1 MDGYTLNDI
10 LATKTPT
17 TTKKKPAK
25 RLWREIEEIQDRR
38 QLLHELKELD
48 PFFNGNLN
56 DISLK

>member
-10 LATKTPT
+10 LATKTT
-17 TTKKKPAK
+17 TTKKKQAK

-48 PFFNGNLN
+48 PFFNGNL
-56 DISLK
+56 DDVYLK